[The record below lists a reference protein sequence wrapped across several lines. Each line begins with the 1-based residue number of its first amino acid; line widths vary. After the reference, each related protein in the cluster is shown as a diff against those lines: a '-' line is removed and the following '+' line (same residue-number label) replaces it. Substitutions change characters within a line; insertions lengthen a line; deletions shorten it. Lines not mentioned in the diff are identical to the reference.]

1 MVRSQFDVLGR
12 WLEVESVTEYD
23 ESHNMTY
30 KLMNYK
36 SGYLTYN
43 NGEQW
48 FTHDD
53 KGRLIYVKKINGSS
67 VLGDNEETW

>member
-36 SGYLTYN
+36 SEYLTYD

-48 FTHDD
+48 FTWHLTYRR
-53 KGRLIYVKKINGSS
+53 GTQGLQVIRS
-67 VLGDNEETW
+67 